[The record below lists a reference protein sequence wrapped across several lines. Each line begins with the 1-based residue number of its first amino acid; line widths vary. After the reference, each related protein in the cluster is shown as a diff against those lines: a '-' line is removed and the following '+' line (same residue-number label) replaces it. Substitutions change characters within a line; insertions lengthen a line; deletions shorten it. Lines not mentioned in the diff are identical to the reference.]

1 MLRWSS
7 LEPRS
12 CPYDAVLPG
21 IPFAPEASALFV
33 TWEKRESHLQCEL
46 LREINEG
53 TYTECQHS
61 YRYQWC
67 PLLPFPGFPIT
78 SRARTIFHT
87 LKKFCQ
93 NLERISRQ
101 RVVVPALDKEF
112 ELLPVGNR

>member
-33 TWEKRESHLQCEL
+33 TWEKQESHLQCEL

-53 TYTECQHS
+53 MYTATDISGVHYCPFLDF
-61 YRYQWC
+61 
-67 PLLPFPGFPIT
+67 PLL
-78 SRARTIFHT
+78 
-87 LKKFCQ
+87 
-93 NLERISRQ
+93 LEPDRFFI
-101 RVVVPALDKEF
+101 P
-112 ELLPVGNR
+112 